1 MPAFASGRAILSDLI
16 VIIAI
21 AAVVGT
27 LLTAVAFFRAEQNH
41 WGGLAWLAGFYLMS
55 AIRVPHALRN
65 AGNAIAETRSDWTER
80 VLLAGIAVGGVALPF
95 IALATPW
102 LRFADYA
109 LPDWATAVGAIL
121 VAPALWLLWR
131 SHHDLGLNWSPSL
144 ELRRDHSLVTR
155 GVYRYIRHPMY
166 AGIWL
171 WCLAQPLLIHNWL
184 AGGAVV
190 PAFALL
196 YFART
201 PREEAMMRDR
211 FGAIYD
217 AYCARTGR
225 LAPKLISWFVS

>member
-1 MPAFASGRAILSDLI
+1 MPASVPSRAILLDLI
-16 VIIAI
+16 VVIAV
-21 AAVVGT
+21 AAVVGA
-27 LLTAVAFFRAEQNH
+27 LVTAVILFRADQIH

-55 AIRVPHALRN
+55 AIRVPYALRN
-65 AGNAIAETRSDWTER
+65 AGNVIGETRSDWSER
-80 VLLAGIAVGGVALPF
+80 LLLAGIAVSGVALPF
-95 IALATPW
+95 VALATPW

-131 SHHDLGLNWSPSL
+131 AHDDLGLNWSPSL

-166 AGIWL
+166 AAIWL
-171 WCLAQPLLIHNWL
+171 WCLAQPLLVHNWL
-184 AGGAVV
+184 GGGAVV

-196 YFART
+196 YVIRT
-201 PREEAMMRDR
+201 PREEAMMLDR
-211 FGAIYD
+211 FGAIYN

-225 LAPKLISWFVS
+225 LLPKSLRWFAS